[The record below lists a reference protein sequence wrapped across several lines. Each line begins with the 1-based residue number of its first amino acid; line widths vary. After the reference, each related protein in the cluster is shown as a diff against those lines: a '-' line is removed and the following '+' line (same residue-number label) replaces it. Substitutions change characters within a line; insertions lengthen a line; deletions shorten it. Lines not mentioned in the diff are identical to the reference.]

1 MFKLIFPLTSLFVC
15 SVGYSQISGTVKD
28 QTGAPIENALVCHS
42 KNPSVWTKTD
52 DDGKFSLPSGNSNTA
67 LRIGAL
73 RYETIKSQTIGSG
86 TITMATDALIEK
98 EGDVLHVGFDNLRP
112 GNTYTKNELKDDF
125 RIAYSKG
132 FYEKNDESTDRASAD
147 YNESIDPGGVSLKVR
162 FPKGQFVTDNSGI
175 DTRIPLSGTFN
186 TNYYQST
193 DLYLSYWVKFSENF
207 DFDKCGGKLP
217 SLGGTSINSPSRP
230 DDKNKNAWKGRIMWR
245 NGGSIQ
251 FYMEVPGKD
260 NWSPS
265 NEERFWGSRMDNENT
280 ADICLMEY
288 QNYLNK
294 PGWHNIELHYRF
306 ETPGKDD
313 GIFEGWVDGK
323 NHDIMKA
330 SVFNNYRLQGSRRE
344 DITINR
350 LLISAFLGGSSKPE
364 KYVPN
369 EDTYAWFDEFRV
381 SETRINE
388 YDKYTVT
395 LSNPNFESTN
405 NTNTIYP
412 IPSRDGVF
420 YLKKESS
427 WEVYDLMGKKLIS
440 GTGKTIQLEGY
451 SQGMYFVRLDQKEA
465 QRVILE

>member
-67 LRIGAL
+67 LRVGAL

-98 EGDVLHVGFDNLRP
+98 EGDVYHTSFDHLRP
-112 GNTYTKNELKDDF
+112 GNTYTEDEVKDDF
-125 RIAYSKG
+125 LVGSGAG
-132 FYEKNDESTDRASAD
+132 FFDGNNANDRASVD
-147 YNESIDPGGVSLKVR
+147 FNESVDPGGASFKVT
-162 FPKGQFVTDNSGI
+162 FPKGVLKTKESGV
-175 DTRIPLSGTFN
+175 DARIPLAGTFK
-186 TNYYQST
+186 TNPFESE
-193 DLYLSYWVKFSENF
+193 DLYLSYWMKFSDNF
-207 DFDKCGGKLP
+207 EFDKCGGKLP
-217 SLGGTSINSPSRP
+217 SLGGEFPGTKYNTEKDRY
-230 DDKNKNAWKGRIMWR
+230 DNVRMKGRIMWR
-245 NGGSIQ
+245 KGGSIQ
-251 FYMEVPGKD
+251 FYMELPGEQDPEDDVTKSQD
-260 NWSPS
+260 DLYWGKRIVEGDS
-265 NEERFWGSRMDNENT
+265 NCDFQYESHLTTG
-280 ADICLMEY
+280 
-288 QNYLNK
+288 K
-294 PGWHNIELHYRF
+294 WHNIELHYKF
-306 ETPGKDD
+306 ESNGNPGF
-313 GIFEGWVDGK
+313 FEGWVDNKKFFQDARVFGLYK
-323 NHDIMKA
+323 PKG
-330 SVFNNYRLQGSRRE
+330 SVRINNK
-344 DITINR
+344 INLI
-350 LLISAFLGGSSKPE
+350 LLSAFLGGSNLE
-364 KYVPN
+364 QYAPN

-388 YDKYTVT
+388 YNKYTGT